1 MSGEKELAEKGR
13 MSFEPTVKIITL
25 PCSSK
30 VDTLGIIKAFERG
43 ADGIFVVGCPDDKC
57 HLLGGNERARKIV
70 NYTKRLLDEIEL
82 ESDRLEMFQLGMP
95 GEEHIDQVIETMTE
109 KIHTMQSE

>member
-1 MSGEKELAEKGR
+1 MMKSDSLKIIGFCCQNAVSGEEDLAEKGR

-30 VDTLGIIKAFERG
+30 ADTLGIIKAFERG
-43 ADGIFVVGCPDDKC
+43 ADGIFVIGCPEDRC

-70 NYTKRLLDEIEL
+70 NYTKRLLDEIEIG
-82 ESDRLEMFQLGMP
+82 SDRL
-95 GEEHIDQVIETMTE
+95 
-109 KIHTMQSE
+109 